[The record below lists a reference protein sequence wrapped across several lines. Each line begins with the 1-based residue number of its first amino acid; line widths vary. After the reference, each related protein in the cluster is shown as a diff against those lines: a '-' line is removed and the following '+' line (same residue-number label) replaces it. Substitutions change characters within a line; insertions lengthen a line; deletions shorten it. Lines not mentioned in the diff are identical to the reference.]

1 MRGVL
6 GAGVLDALGRRG
18 KRVAALLAV
27 LGALALP
34 ATAQAD
40 VLVSNLGQTFVGS
53 SELRNGDPVGQTFS
67 IATSNDNYTLS
78 SIEITF
84 RRNGI
89 ASTDMGSL
97 TVAIWSTHASGTNA
111 GHPKSPLYMLTNPA
125 SVANPA
131 SLEAETP
138 ATFGAPANA
147 TLRAG
152 RTYAVVVVYSKT
164 IANLADAP
172 FWTRTDA
179 DDDADPAP
187 GWSIVNARHASAAG
201 SSTWDEDS
209 GEAHKIRVNGTVVP
223 GEVLVSNFG
232 QTLSS
237 LTSALRN
244 GDRLGQTFSI
254 APTSNDNYTLSSIEI
269 PFQTNGI
276 ASTDMGLLTVAIW
289 STHAS
294 GTNAGHP
301 DSPLYTLTNP
311 ASITADT
318 TVTFDAPVNSTL
330 RAGRTYAVVVVY
342 SKNIDT
348 ADIADA
354 AQWPTVGTGDD
365 ADAAPG
371 WSIVDA
377 LHASAAGASS
387 WSETSGQARMIRVN
401 GTAIQADALVSN
413 LGQTSSLTSALRNGD
428 RLGQTFSIA
437 TGSGNY
443 APSSIEIPF
452 QTNGIASTD
461 MGLLT
466 VAIWSTHASGT
477 NAGHPDS
484 PLYTLTNPASITADT
499 TATFNAP
506 ADSTLAAGR
515 TYAVVVVYSKNIDT
529 ADIADAA
536 QWPTVGTGD
545 DADAAPGW
553 SIVDA
558 LHASAA
564 GASSWSE
571 TSGQARM
578 IRVNGNAAINNAPE
592 FSVDLPS
599 FTLPENS
606 AADTVVGT
614 VTATDAD
621 SDTLTYSL
629 EGTDAASFDI
639 VSGTGEI
646 KTVSTATY
654 NYESKKTYSVTV
666 RADDGTDSATVDV
679 AIALTDEL
687 EKSAKPAAPT
697 VTAKPATTDS
707 LNVRWTEPGLNG
719 GPDITG
725 YEVEYREGVGNWT
738 DAYDGSAL
746 STIISGLSA
755 DTEYEVQVRANNGET
770 PSDWS
775 DSTEA
780 TTNAEV
786 ITPTCTLTAGD
797 LWCGVVT
804 VDAILFEGTPLGYGF
819 RGTIGDLSDDDGDK
833 MFTFGANSYTIDAV
847 HVATGSSAGILTFS
861 LTSALSDTDKEKAV
875 LHIGSDSFAFDDAGA
890 PGANYHYRWTS
901 SLDWSSETFVTLRLQ
916 VPSTLLS
923 GITVNGISIP
933 GFLAD
938 DDAPQYGVSATTTTA
953 AIVATAASA
962 SASVSYSGTDA
973 DTSTADVHDVMLSDG
988 ANTVIITVTD
998 GSVPATTYTLGVN
1011 RAVTAKYG
1019 WKADSDFDTLKLA
1032 GNNDPRGIWYD
1043 ATTATFYVCDFGDDK
1058 VYVYDADGTY
1068 DSDFN
1073 VSANPNGIWSDGATL
1088 WVADSGADKL
1098 FAYTLSSG
1106 AADSGKDFDT
1116 LNAAD
1121 NDDPRGVFSD
1131 GTTMWVSD
1139 GDDKKVYAYKRSDKS
1154 RDSGKDFDTLDAA
1167 GNDSPRGLWSDGTTM
1182 WVSDST
1188 DKKIY
1193 AYKLSDKSHD
1203 AGKDFDTLDAAG
1215 NATPRGL
1222 WSDGSV
1228 LWTTD
1233 DDNDKLF
1240 AYNLVEASTPPCTL
1254 DPDDDDLWCGVVTV
1268 GADVVSGLTVA
1279 YGFDEGAGSLSDDD
1293 GDKTF
1298 TFGTNTYTIDRVAV
1312 GTAALSQTQAGTL
1325 TFSLTSALSTADKG
1339 KLVLYVGSNSF
1350 AFDAAVGPS
1359 ATTYTYHW
1367 SMTVLDWSME
1377 TSVTLRLR
1385 ENNDPVF
1392 ADASVAREVEENSPV
1407 GTNVG
1412 AVIPEATDADS
1423 GDTLTYSMEGT
1434 DAASFDFDASTRQI
1448 TTITGE
1454 DYNHEATQNSY
1465 EVTVKADDSNGGT
1478 ATIDVTINVTDVN
1491 EQSAK
1496 PDKPTLAAVMG
1507 SSTTLTATWTKP
1519 DLNGG
1524 PAITGYRVEYR
1535 QGSQNWQNF
1544 PHSGT
1549 AVTTTITGLTA
1560 NTSYQVQ
1567 VRAKNGETDSDW
1579 SDASDAVSTNAEI
1592 ITPPPPDP
1600 ADASDGTVRLVD
1612 RRTEAALTPDGMTE
1626 VTGIVEIAYNNEWR
1640 SVCDDSWTYRGA
1652 RVVCRELGYT
1662 VEERETVAALIEL
1675 PFGPDADENRWYWL
1689 DDVNCEGNEAT
1700 LLECPHAE
1708 IGTHNCGAR
1717 ERAGVTCGKGKT
1729 ADTRLRTLE
1738 LSGID
1743 LPFDPDT
1750 DTYELTVL
1758 HAVDQITVTYTTAAN
1773 AEVAFDPVDDADTGT
1788 DGHQVNLAVGP
1799 NTLRLTVTAT
1809 DNTTQTYTL
1818 TITRAGADGIPPSGP
1833 SGPPGA
1839 GPPGGSPPAEERP
1852 APVGYL
1858 ENPGD
1863 DSFQSG
1869 IGVISGW
1876 VCAADKVEIEIE
1888 TERGETERYE
1898 AGYGTARL
1906 DTAALPDGTPLC
1918 GDTDNG
1924 FGLLFNWNRLGAGEH
1939 TVVAWVDGVEL
1950 GRAVVTVTTVGAGAE
1965 EEFLRDVAGTCEVED
1980 FPLPGEM
1987 VRLEWQ
1993 QNKQNFVIT
2002 SGTRPAGANRAG
2014 VAGMGYLENPGPNS
2028 FQSGIGVISGWV
2040 CEAEK
2045 VEIEIETERGETE
2058 RQVAAY
2064 GTERLDTA
2072 LQRKDGTPL
2081 CGDTDN
2087 GFGLLFNWN
2096 RLGAGEHTVVAY
2108 VDDVELGRAVVR
2120 VTTVG
2125 EGAEAEFLRG
2135 AEGECVVADFPTLGE
2150 TVTLAWQQNSQ
2161 NFVITDAE

>member
-1 MRGVL
+1 MTASRFPGRARPPSPDPLSRRRGAHPPSQSFLAPDRAARSARVL
-6 GAGVLDALGRRG
+6 GVRRG
-18 KRVAALLAV
+18 FSRAARGLATAAWLAV

-111 GHPKSPLYMLTNPA
+111 GHPKSPLYMLTNPS

-387 WSETSGQARMIRVN
+387 WSETSGQARRIRVN

-923 GITVNGISIP
+923 GITVNGTSIP

-962 SASVSYSGTDA
+962 SATVAYSDA
-973 DTSTADVHDVMLSDG
+973 DAMTVDADNVMLSDG

-1043 ATTATFYVCDFGDDK
+1043 AATATFYVSDFDDDK
-1058 VYVYDADGTY
+1058 VYAYNTDGTH
-1068 DSDFN
+1068 DSGKDIA
-1073 VSANPNGIWSDGATL
+1073 VSNYPNGIWSDGTTL
-1088 WVADSGADKL
+1088 WVADSGPEKL
-1098 FAYTLSSG
+1098 FAYTLSSR
-1106 AADSGKDFDT
+1106 AADSGEDFDT
-1116 LNAAD
+1116 LKAAGND
-1121 NDDPRGVFSD
+1121 NPRGVFSD

-1139 GDDKKVYAYKRSDKS
+1139 NEDKKLYAYKMSDKS
-1154 RDSGKDFDTLDAA
+1154 YAADEDFDTLDAA
-1167 GNDSPRGLWSDGTTM
+1167 GNDDPRDIWSDGTTM

-1188 DKKIY
+1188 ADKLY
-1193 AYKLSDKSHD
+1193 AYKMSDKSYD
-1203 AGKDFDTLDAAG
+1203 PEKDFDTLDAAG
-1215 NATPRGL
+1215 NDDPRGL
-1222 WSDGSV
+1222 WSHGSI
-1228 LWTTD
+1228 LWATDSD
-1233 DDNDKLF
+1233 DDKLY
-1240 AYNLVEASTPPCTL
+1240 AYNLPATMTP
-1254 DPDDDDLWCGVVTV
+1254 
-1268 GADVVSGLTVA
+1268 
-1279 YGFDEGAGSLSDDD
+1279 
-1293 GDKTF
+1293 
-1298 TFGTNTYTIDRVAV
+1298 TNNA
-1312 GTAALSQTQAGTL
+1312 
-1325 TFSLTSALSTADKG
+1325 
-1339 KLVLYVGSNSF
+1339 
-1350 AFDAAVGPS
+1350 
-1359 ATTYTYHW
+1359 
-1367 SMTVLDWSME
+1367 
-1377 TSVTLRLR
+1377 
-1385 ENNDPVF
+1385 PVF
-1392 ADASVAREVEENSPV
+1392 AENSVRREVPENSAA

-1412 AVIPEATDADS
+1412 AAIPEAMDADS

-1434 DAASFDFDASTRQI
+1434 DVGSFAFNASTRRIQ
-1448 TTITGE
+1448 TRTGVT
-1454 DYNHEATQNSY
+1454 YNYEAAQNSY
-1465 EVTVKADDSNGGT
+1465 SVTVKVSDGTDSDT
-1478 ATIDVTINVTDVN
+1478 IAVTIDVADVN
-1491 EQSAK
+1491 EKPDK
-1496 PDKPTLAAVMG
+1496 PDKPTLAAVPD
-1507 SSTTLTATWTKP
+1507 STTSLAASWTKP
-1519 DLNGG
+1519 GLNGG
-1524 PAITGYRVEYR
+1524 PDITDYDVRFREGTSGGWTDVTHNGDGRTRILAGLAADTAYQAQVRADNGELESDWSDPSDAVRTNAEEVVATVPDAPRDLTATANGEARIDLDWRAPADDGGSAITGYRIEVSDDG
-1535 QGSQNWQNF
+1535 GSF
-1544 PHSGT
+1544 FEALATTGA
-1549 AVTTTITGLTA
+1549 AVTRYAHTGLSAGT
-1560 NTSYQVQ
+1560 TRHYQVY
-1567 VRAKNGETDSDW
+1567 
-1579 SDASDAVSTNAEI
+1579 AVNAEGESPASSVGATTDEERQPEGNEPSVI
-1592 ITPPPPDP
+1592 RTYWIGSGGSNDKSGCAGTEEFRAYWNPPLDRNDGGVRRFKVADAWEADITLRGGASNLGYTIQDTGGNPEHPELTGSVRIDGNGWLSMRVRGRFGADGWGGWSPTSSLYCRAASARVDGPLLALTWPTPRDGFAAPDGGDFAVHADGAAVAVTGAALVGRRALLTLGAPALAGQSVSVDYLGSAMHPLADAAGAPVPGWTDLAAMNLTGEP
-1600 ADASDGTVRLVD
+1600 ADAAWAAVLALAAAARSDAPGL
-1612 RRTEAALTPDGMTE
+1612 
-1626 VTGIVEIAYNNEWR
+1626 
-1640 SVCDDSWTYRGA
+1640 
-1652 RVVCRELGYT
+1652 
-1662 VEERETVAALIEL
+1662 
-1675 PFGPDADENRWYWL
+1675 
-1689 DDVNCEGNEAT
+1689 
-1700 LLECPHAE
+1700 
-1708 IGTHNCGAR
+1708 
-1717 ERAGVTCGKGKT
+1717 RA
-1729 ADTRLRTLE
+1729 
-1738 LSGID
+1738 
-1743 LPFDPDT
+1743 PFDPGT
-1750 DTYELTVL
+1750 DPASLSLAGIGLADADLAALWSPGGLRLDLRDAPGDPSAGPRRPERALPGDPSALAALRRLDLSDNRLADVSLLADLRGLESLDLSGNALTDIGPLSTLTALRRLDLRGNRVADLSPLASLPRLEVL
-1758 HAVDQITVTYTTAAN
+1758 LLDGNRIADVGALTHLGTLEHLGLSENAVMDLAPLSDLWSLRRLDLGGNPAADLSPLGDLETLEWLRVPAAN
-1773 AEVAFDPVDDADTGT
+1773 GVPAHRLIRVRWLWTG
-1788 DGHQVNLAVGP
+1788 
-1799 NTLRLTVTAT
+1799 R
-1809 DNTTQTYTL
+1809 
-1818 TITRAGADGIPPSGP
+1818 SG
-1833 SGPPGA
+1833 
-1839 GPPGGSPPAEERP
+1839 
-1852 APVGYL
+1852 
-1858 ENPGD
+1858 
-1863 DSFQSG
+1863 
-1869 IGVISGW
+1869 
-1876 VCAADKVEIEIE
+1876 VCL
-1888 TERGETERYE
+1888 G
-1898 AGYGTARL
+1898 
-1906 DTAALPDGTPLC
+1906 C
-1918 GDTDNG
+1918 GNG
-1924 FGLLFNWNRLGAGEH
+1924 MR
-1939 TVVAWVDGVEL
+1939 
-1950 GRAVVTVTTVGAGAE
+1950 
-1965 EEFLRDVAGTCEVED
+1965 
-1980 FPLPGEM
+1980 
-1987 VRLEWQ
+1987 
-1993 QNKQNFVIT
+1993 
-2002 SGTRPAGANRAG
+2002 
-2014 VAGMGYLENPGPNS
+2014 
-2028 FQSGIGVISGWV
+2028 
-2040 CEAEK
+2040 
-2045 VEIEIETERGETE
+2045 
-2058 RQVAAY
+2058 
-2064 GTERLDTA
+2064 
-2072 LQRKDGTPL
+2072 
-2081 CGDTDN
+2081 
-2087 GFGLLFNWN
+2087 
-2096 RLGAGEHTVVAY
+2096 
-2108 VDDVELGRAVVR
+2108 
-2120 VTTVG
+2120 
-2125 EGAEAEFLRG
+2125 
-2135 AEGECVVADFPTLGE
+2135 
-2150 TVTLAWQQNSQ
+2150 
-2161 NFVITDAE
+2161 

>member
-18 KRVAALLAV
+18 QRVAALLAV

-40 VLVSNLGQTFVGS
+40 VLVSNIGQTAFS
-53 SELRNGDPVGQTFS
+53 TSAILRNGVGTGQTFS
-67 IATSNDNYTLS
+67 IATTGEDNYYTLS
-78 SIEITF
+78 SIEIPF
-84 RRNGI
+84 SANGI

-111 GHPKSPLYMLTNPA
+111 GHPKSPLY
-125 SVANPA
+125 
-131 SLEAETP
+131 
-138 ATFGAPANA
+138 
-147 TLRAG
+147 
-152 RTYAVVVVYSKT
+152 
-164 IANLADAP
+164 
-172 FWTRTDA
+172 
-179 DDDADPAP
+179 
-187 GWSIVNARHASAAG
+187 
-201 SSTWDEDS
+201 
-209 GEAHKIRVNGTVVP
+209 
-223 GEVLVSNFG
+223 
-232 QTLSS
+232 
-237 LTSALRN
+237 
-244 GDRLGQTFSI
+244 
-254 APTSNDNYTLSSIEI
+254 
-269 PFQTNGI
+269 
-276 ASTDMGLLTVAIW
+276 
-289 STHAS
+289 
-294 GTNAGHP
+294 
-301 DSPLYTLTNP
+301 TLTNP

-318 TVTFDAPVNSTL
+318 TATFNAPVNSTL

-342 SKNIDT
+342 SKNIAT
-348 ADIADA
+348 ADIGDAPGWPVVGVGDNADPAPGWTIVDARHGRAAGSASWSETSGQAQEIRVNGTAIQADA
-354 AQWPTVGTGDD
+354 LVSNLGQTSSTATALHNGHRLGQTFSIATGSGNYAPSSIEIPFRSNGIASTDMGSLTVAIWSTHASGTNAGHPDSSLYTLTNPASITADTTATFDAPADSTLRAGRTYAVVVVYTKSVAAVDAPGWQTAGTGDD

-377 LHASAAGASS
+377 LHASAAGSS
-387 WSETSGQARMIRVN
+387 T
-401 GTAIQADALVSN
+401 
-413 LGQTSSLTSALRNGD
+413 
-428 RLGQTFSIA
+428 
-437 TGSGNY
+437 
-443 APSSIEIPF
+443 
-452 QTNGIASTD
+452 
-461 MGLLT
+461 
-466 VAIWSTHASGT
+466 
-477 NAGHPDS
+477 
-484 PLYTLTNPASITADT
+484 
-499 TATFNAP
+499 
-506 ADSTLAAGR
+506 
-515 TYAVVVVYSKNIDT
+515 
-529 ADIADAA
+529 
-536 QWPTVGTGD
+536 
-545 DADAAPGW
+545 
-553 SIVDA
+553 
-558 LHASAA
+558 
-564 GASSWSE
+564 WSE

-621 SDTLTYSL
+621 SDALTYSL

-666 RADDGTDSATVDV
+666 RADDGTDSVTVDV

-725 YEVEYREGVGNWT
+725 YEVEYREGGGNWT

-804 VDAILFEGTPLGYGF
+804 VDAFLFEGTPLGYGF
-819 RGTIGDLSDDDGDK
+819 AGTIGDLSDDDGDK

-847 HVATGSSAGILTFS
+847 HVATGGSAGILTFS

-890 PGANYHYRWTS
+890 PGADYHYRWTS

-973 DTSTADVHDVMLSDG
+973 DTSTADVHDVTLSAG

-1011 RAVTAKYG
+1011 RAVTTQYG

-1043 ATTATFYVCDFGDDK
+1043 AATATFYVSDFDDDK
-1058 VYVYDADGTY
+1058 VYAYNTDGTH
-1068 DSDFN
+1068 DSGKDIA
-1073 VSANPNGIWSDGATL
+1073 VSNYPNGIWSDGTTL

-1106 AADSGKDFDT
+1106 APDEGEDFDT
-1116 LNAAD
+1116 LAAED

-1131 GTTMWVSD
+1131 RTTMWVSD

-1215 NATPRGL
+1215 NGNPRGL
-1222 WSDGSV
+1222 ASDGTV

-1233 DDNDKLF
+1233 DGGDTTTADEDDNVKLF
-1240 AYNLVEASTPPCTL
+1240 AYNLVEASTPPPTCTL
-1254 DPDDDDLWCGVVTV
+1254 DPGDLWCGVVTV
-1268 GADVVSGLTVA
+1268 GAEEIGGDLTAA
-1279 YGFDEGAGSLSDDD
+1279 YGFDETKTIGDLSDDD

-1298 TFGTNTYTIDRVAV
+1298 AFGTNTYTIDRVAV
-1312 GTAALSQTQAGTL
+1312 GTAEFGQAGTL
-1325 TFSLTSALSTADKG
+1325 TFSLTSALSAADKG

-1350 AFDAAVGPS
+1350 AFATAIDPS
-1359 ATTYTYHW
+1359 TAYTYHW

-1392 ADASVAREVEENSPV
+1392 ADASVTREVEENSPV

-1412 AVIPEATDADS
+1412 AAVTATDADS

-1434 DAASFDFDASTRQI
+1434 DATSFDFDASTQQI
-1448 TTITGE
+1448 TTKTGE
-1454 DYNHEATQNSY
+1454 TYNYEATQNSY
-1465 EVTVKADDSNGGT
+1465 KVTVKAADGNGGT
-1478 ATIDVTINVTDVN
+1478 ATIDVTIDVTDVN
-1491 EQSAK
+1491 EKSAK
-1496 PDKPTLAAVMG
+1496 PAKPTLAPVMG

-1524 PAITGYRVEYR
+1524 PDITGYKVEYR

-1560 NTSYQVQ
+1560 NTDYQVQ

-1799 NTLRLTVTAT
+1799 NTLSLTVTVG

-1898 AGYGTARL
+1898 AGYGTERL
-1906 DTAALPDGTPLC
+1906 DTAVQPDGTPLC

-1980 FPLPGEM
+1980 FPMLGET

-2002 SGTRPAGANRAG
+2002 SGARPAGENRAG
-2014 VAGMGYLENPGPNS
+2014 VAGMGYLENPGANS

-2040 CEAEK
+2040 CEAER

-2072 LQRKDGTPL
+2072 ARRKDGTPL

-2108 VDDVELGRAVVR
+2108 VDDVELGRATVR

-2125 EGAEAEFLRG
+2125 EGAEEEFLRG